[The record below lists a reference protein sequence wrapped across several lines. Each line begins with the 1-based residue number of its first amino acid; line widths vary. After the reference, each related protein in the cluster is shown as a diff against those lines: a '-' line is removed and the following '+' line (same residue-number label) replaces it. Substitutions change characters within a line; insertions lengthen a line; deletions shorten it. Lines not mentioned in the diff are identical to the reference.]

1 LTKRASPLK
10 YNNCALLAILITWT
24 LCFSTRASAENA
36 VRGAELFK
44 QCSVC
49 HSIGEGAEHGV
60 GPTLNHDFGRIIG
73 TADGYPTYSEGMVA
87 RGRAEKKNIWHEK
100 TLYKF
105 LANPAKRVPGTT
117 MAFAGLK
124 TEKEI
129 KDLLAFLIQYSPAY
143 KPKSRKAVMNAALTA
158 TTLPPPPADEVVE
171 EKPEFTGDY
180 MASADAIAG
189 GGDLW
194 AKQCRHCHGNSAYPG
209 KAPKLKPAGYK
220 PDFVFDRITNGFK
233 KMPAWKTVFTLDE
246 RMQITAYIMSDS
258 FSP

>member
-1 LTKRASPLK
+1 MTRAIPLK
-10 YNNCALLAILITWT
+10 YASCLLFVLSLFSASIT
-24 LCFSTRASAENA
+24 SADNA
-36 VRGAELFK
+36 VRGAEIFK
-44 QCSVC
+44 QCVVC
-49 HSIGEGAEHGV
+49 HSIGDGGAHGV
-60 GPTLNHDFGRIIG
+60 GPSLNHVFGRVAG
-73 TADGYPTYSEGMVA
+73 TAEGYPTYSEGMIA
-87 RGRAEKKNIWHEK
+87 KGQAEKKNVWHEK

-117 MAFAGLK
+117 MAFPGLK

-129 KDLLAFLIQYSPAY
+129 KDLLAFLIQFSPAY
-143 KPKSRKAVMNAALTA
+143 KPKSRKAVSAEALAAS
-158 TTLPPPPADEVVE
+158 TLPPPPSEESVE
-171 EKPEFTGDY
+171 ENPEFTDDY
-180 MASADAIAG
+180 MAQADAITG

-220 PDFVFDRITNGFK
+220 PEFVFDRITNGFK

-246 RMQITAYIMSDS
+246 RMHLVAYIMSDR

>member
-1 LTKRASPLK
+1 M
-10 YNNCALLAILITWT
+10 
-24 LCFSTRASAENA
+24 LCFSSLATAANA

-44 QCSVC
+44 QCTAC
-49 HSIGEGAEHGV
+49 HSIGDGAEHGV
-60 GPTLNHDFGRIIG
+60 GPTLNHVFGRVIG
-73 TADGYPTYSEGMVA
+73 TAEGYPTYSEGMVA
-87 RGRAEKKNIWHEK
+87 RGQAQKKNVWHEK

-117 MAFAGLK
+117 MAFAGFK

-129 KDLLAFLIQYSPAY
+129 KDVLAFLIQYSPAY
-143 KPKSRKAVMNAALTA
+143 EPKSRKAVSSEAIAAS
-158 TTLPPPPADEVVE
+158 TLPPPPSDEVVE
-171 EKPEFTGDY
+171 ENPEFTEDY
-180 MASADAIAG
+180 MTSADAIAG

-209 KAPKLKPAGYK
+209 KAPKLKPASYE
-220 PDFVFDRITNGFK
+220 PAFVFDRITNGFK
-233 KMPAWKTVFTLDE
+233 KMPAWKTVFTMDE